1 MVRQLTKKD
10 AYSAFEY
17 ALKAPETKR
26 QWPRR
31 LDVFLTFLQLDGHDV
46 KERSNNLYDL
56 IKTEG
61 IDWLESHII
70 DFIYFQKQRV
80 LNKEITETTINNYV
94 KPLKTFCDMNNI
106 ILNWKYIRK
115 GVPKGRKSAL
125 DRIPEVSEVKK
136 LLHASD
142 IRLKPIISV
151 MLSSGIRVGA
161 WDELKWKHVTPI
173 KDEKNENII
182 AAKLVVYPG
191 DEEEYYTFITLE
203 AWDYLKEWLDFRAN
217 HGENITGESWLMRD
231 IWQITD
237 LPTHGGQIR
246 LASHPQKLTVGAIKN
261 IVYRALRSQQIIK
274 KLDKEN
280 GDGTRHEFKMMHGFR
295 KAFKTICENAG
306 MKSINIELLLGHN
319 IGVSGSYYKPTE
331 KEVLQDYLKAV
342 DFLTISDE
350 NKLSKK
356 IKELFDKTKI
366 QEYVINGKIQEKDKQ
381 IDNLQNSIKFLT
393 DRFNAFLI
401 SQPENKIVHDDED
414 NLQIKGIELKKELNN
429 KAVGKIIPK
438 K

>member
-1 MVRQLTKKD
+1 VVRQVTKKD

-31 LDVFLTFLQLDGHDV
+31 LDVFLTFLQLDGNDV

-56 IKTEG
+56 IKSED

-80 LNKEITETTINNYV
+80 LKKEITETTITNYI

-115 GVPKGRKSAL
+115 GVPKGRKSSL

-161 WDELKWKHVTPI
+161 WNELKWKNVIPM
-173 KDEKNENII
+173 KDEKSENIV

-191 DEEEYYTFITLE
+191 DEEEYYTFITPE
-203 AWDYLKEWLDFRAN
+203 AWNYLKEWMDFRAS
-217 HGENITGESWLMRD
+217 HGESISGESWLMRD

-280 GDGTRHEFKMMHGFR
+280 GDGCRHEFKMMHGFR
-295 KAFKTICENAG
+295 KAFKTICENSG

-356 IKELFDKTKI
+356 IKELSDQTKI
-366 QEYVINGKIQEKDKQ
+366 QEYVINGKLQEKEEQ
-381 IDNLQNSIKFLT
+381 INNLQNSIKFLT
-393 DRFNAFLI
+393 DRFNAFLV
-401 SQPENKIVHDDED
+401 SQPENKIVY
-414 NLQIKGIELKKELNN
+414 NNNSQIKGIELKPEISH
-429 KAVGKIIPK
+429 KAVGKVTSK
-438 K
+438 N